1 MKLHLGSVLRIM
13 SAASWLFRSRALLT
27 VSLSSKEHCHIFE
40 DDEVVGRRVRV
51 PHDSSRRWFASV
63 GNVTKFSESVSFNS
77 KGDERR

>member
-1 MKLHLGSVLRIM
+1 MQRHGCF
-13 SAASWLFRSRALLT
+13 ARALLT

-40 DDEVVGRRVRV
+40 DDEVVVGGERRVRV

-63 GNVTKFSESVSFNS
+63 GNVTKFAESVSFNS